1 MIITITA
8 GKGHAKTLL
17 SAFDAALK
25 DAGVHNYN
33 LIRLSSIVPPN
44 TKVLVHKYQTPP
56 KEYGHRLYVVQAEIR
71 SRESGKY
78 IGAALGWY
86 QLADGR
92 GLFVEHEETGETKK
106 AVESNLAENVR
117 KSLMDLCRHRGVHFD
132 EKIMHMKSSIVKV
145 KDSPACALVLAVY
158 QAEGW
163 E

>member
-1 MIITITA
+1 MIITIAA

-17 SAFDAALK
+17 SAFDSALK

-33 LIRLSSIVPPN
+33 LLTLSSIIPPD
-44 TKVLVHKYQTPP
+44 TKMVVRKYETPVQ
-56 KEYGHRLYVVQAEIR
+56 EYGHRLYVVKAEIR

-86 QLADGR
+86 QFPDGR

-106 AVESNLAENVR
+106 AVDSNLAENVR
-117 KSLMDLCRHRGVHFD
+117 KSLMDLCKHRSIHFD
-132 EKIMHMKSSIVKV
+132 EKLMHMKSSLVKV

-158 QAEGW
+158 KSQGW
-163 E
+163 D

>member
-33 LIRLSSIVPPN
+33 LIRLSSIVPPD
-44 TKVLVHKYQTPP
+44 TKISVRKYETPP
-56 KEYGHRLYVVQAEIR
+56 QEYGYRLYAVQAEIR

-86 QLADGR
+86 QFPDGR

-117 KSLMDLCRHRGVHFD
+117 KSLSELCKHRGTHFN
-132 EKIMHMKSSIVKV
+132 ETLMLMKSSIVKV
-145 KDSPACALVLAVY
+145 KDSPACTLVLAVY
-158 QAEGW
+158 KAQGW